1 MSETGLRTVASVCQG
16 AEQTPRGNEE
26 NFGDIDKKFVD
37 VQKRVNEGEACLE
50 NLEKNQQEME
60 RKLIDLQHQSTK
72 NCLTLTGPEI
82 PARQEGE
89 GYAETFL
96 RSHSNEVQRQINP
109 AVDLATF
116 LTLIVLGWGRL
127 CPQQL

>member
-72 NCLTLTGPEI
+72 NCLTLTGPKI
-82 PARQEGE
+82 LARQEGRIRRNFF
-89 GYAETFL
+89 AISFK
-96 RSHSNEVQRQINP
+96 RSTTSK
-109 AVDLATF
+109 
-116 LTLIVLGWGRL
+116 LTR
-127 CPQQL
+127 P